1 MLRMVTPPTTG
12 MMTRIPVIP
21 VILLD
26 SKLEMSK
33 NDVGGNV
40 LVFIIKEVRSWT
52 TNVGEV
58 GDSVVKYILLVAI

>member
-40 LVFIIKEVRSWT
+40 LVFVIKEVRSWT
-52 TNVGEV
+52 TDVGEV
-58 GDSVVKYILLVAI
+58 DSVVKYILLVAI